1 MVNRKLARFTRIAAV
16 HFAETGKWF
25 KNFRVTGVPVR
36 KEFFTLPTR
45 PVEAAPTLLVFGGSQ
60 GARAINDAVVKSV
73 AGLKMA
79 IPNLRIVHQ
88 TGPRQFDE
96 IASTYKSAGVNV
108 EVAAFIENMAQS
120 FADADLIVCRSGAS
134 TVAEIAA
141 AGKAAIFVPLPTA
154 ADDHQRKNAESLVAQ
169 GAAWMIPE
177 ADLNPDSLIANVAK
191 AFGDRGRLRQVGEK
205 ARTLAHVDAAQQIAQ
220 MAISLVRP

>member
-1 MVNRKLARFTRIAAV
+1 
-16 HFAETGKWF
+16 
-25 KNFRVTGVPVR
+25 
-36 KEFFTLPTR
+36 
-45 PVEAAPTLLVFGGSQ
+45 
-60 GARAINDAVVKSV
+60 
-73 AGLKMA
+73 
-79 IPNLRIVHQ
+79 
-88 TGPRQFDE
+88 
-96 IASTYKSAGVNV
+96 KSAGVNV